1 MISHAG
7 GRVPDRQPPTIDW
20 VEGSESEGSPVP
32 VDQQFTASNPASS
45 PGAVED
51 EEIAEQAHR
60 LRVMSG
66 NKIQILLSLSLTL
79 ALLVGVRPAIVR
91 SSPAPDPAAYLLR
104 PEDVPNGFEQQPQR
118 DREIDEPQL
127 GVTRAFRLYARGA
140 PEVPTED
147 HASILLGA
155 AVSDSGEH
163 AAADFAETAATWARM
178 GYTLSPLKDAVGEE
192 AIAGS
197 DMLFEGTDHPKQ
209 AVLVLFHTGMVNA
222 TVQWTDRPGKVTV
235 EHAAAIAR
243 LMELR
248 IAG

>member
-1 MISHAG
+1 MRIHGARIVFGEPFEVAAG
-7 GRVPDRQPPTIDW
+7 ASDTDITCQIQDAVQGLAPPELRI
-20 VEGSESEGSPVP
+20 VELP
-32 VDQQFTASNPASS
+32 
-45 PGAVED
+45 
-51 EEIAEQAHR
+51 
-60 LRVMSG
+60 
-66 NKIQILLSLSLTL
+66 
-79 ALLVGVRPAIVR
+79 
-91 SSPAPDPAAYLLR
+91 

-155 AVSDSGEH
+155 AISDSGEH

-178 GYTLSPLKDAVGEE
+178 GYTLSPLQDVVGEE

-197 DMLFEGTDHPKQ
+197 DVLFDGTDHPKQ
-209 AVLVLFHTGMVNA
+209 AVLVLFHTGMVTA
-222 TVQWTDRPGKVTV
+222 TVQWTDRPGEVTV

-248 IAG
+248 MAG